1 MIPHRRLHQPQLNRP
16 QSQVQKQRNK
26 LLEHRR
32 VLPASLWHVRMWQ
45 TRPQKKKR
53 KAGRSQQPRMNGEAG
68 EFQRARLEVGC
79 NGFTT
84 STTNSLREVRNS
96 WSGIIAG
103 FKGSYSRLQKRAAA
117 LNGEKQTT
125 VQKEEVITDLFG
137 CYLLSARTARSYWP
151 TFCHHHQKQT

>member
-26 LLEHRR
+26 LLEHQRA
-32 VLPASLWHVRMWQ
+32 LPASLWHVRMWQ
-45 TRPQKKKR
+45 TRL
-53 KAGRSQQPRMNGEAG
+53 NGEAG

-151 TFCHHHQKQT
+151 TFCHHYQKQT